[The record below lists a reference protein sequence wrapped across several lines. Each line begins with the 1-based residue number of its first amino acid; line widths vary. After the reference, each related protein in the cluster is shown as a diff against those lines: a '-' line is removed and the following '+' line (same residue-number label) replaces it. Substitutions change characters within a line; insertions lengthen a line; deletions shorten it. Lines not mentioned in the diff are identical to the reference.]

1 MDFREYEVVR
11 QGKEL
16 VVVGTVRDP
25 VNWDFTIRI
34 CEDDVPGLARLAA
47 RRSMLGMLLGSLF
60 KWKKHHH
67 WSQAHTEHITE
78 GRQRLE
84 ATRANAAERAR
95 KSLEPLTRRILRPAR
110 ELARSARSVRR
121 PVTDAARSA
130 VETESESEAREAEAS

>member
-60 KWKKHHH
+60 KWKK
-67 WSQAHTEHITE
+67 STSP
-78 GRQRLE
+78 
-84 ATRANAAERAR
+84 RAGSASR
-95 KSLEPLTRRILRPAR
+95 RPAR
-110 ELARSARSVRR
+110 TRQSALER
-121 PVTDAARSA
+121 
-130 VETESESEAREAEAS
+130 ASSR